1 MMVKYYCPY
10 CNPKYQFQKQ
20 SSKDTLIC
28 GLCGEDL
35 VKKPFIKLNQIIAL
49 IAASSLL
56 LPLIYTFIYLI
67 KNQINGPSNDYQ
79 ANSENMII
87 INDTISSNNL
97 KSSWDVNFYKKIN
110 LNKNSYFQY
119 LFDDKHYFICC
130 DYLFL

>member
-20 SSKDTLIC
+20 SSKGNLIC

-35 VKKPFIKLNQIIAL
+35 VKKPFIRLNQIIAL

-67 KNQINGPSNDYQ
+67 KNQINPPNNNYQ
-79 ANSENMII
+79 ANNENMII
-87 INDTISSNNL
+87 INDTIASNNL
-97 KSSWDVNFYKKIN
+97 KKFSRRQT
-110 LNKNSYFQY
+110 L
-119 LFDDKHYFICC
+119 LRE
-130 DYLFL
+130 